1 MEKINYEK
9 SLTRLEEITAIL
21 EKGEVSLDEMIKRYS
36 EGTQIASVCTKA
48 LSEAQAKITTLSQE
62 NDD

>member
-21 EKGEVSLDEMIKRYS
+21 EKGEVSLDEMIKLYS
-36 EGTQIASVCTKA
+36 EGTQIASACTKA
-48 LSEAQAKITTLSQE
+48 LSEAQAKITTLSQDN
-62 NDD
+62 ND